1 MNSSRPR
8 WGGGPKPVH
17 RVPRTTKR
25 APIPLNVKASP
36 LCAAVGRPAIEKKLL
51 FSLIANTSAG
61 ILSVE
66 TPPRTTLED
75 TMSILPV
82 P

>member
-1 MNSSRPR
+1 MITLSSGLRTS
-8 WGGGPKPVH
+8 KECSVF
-17 RVPRTTKR
+17 VP